1 MQFVLSLDGDDP
13 ETGAAATRARRLIS
27 SPQQLIVAQG
37 PRSSITGT
45 LNRGLSHCIAPFIT
59 LLEAIDLCMP
69 EHLAQQADALGANPQ
84 LVAVGM
90 QIQRVNRLGQNVT
103 DRFHHYPSNPESTLL
118 M

>member
-1 MQFVLSLDGDDP
+1 
-13 ETGAAATRARRLIS
+13 
-27 SPQQLIVAQG
+27 
-37 PRSSITGT
+37 
-45 LNRGLSHCIAPFIT
+45 
-59 LLEAIDLCMP
+59 MP

-90 QIQRVNRLGQNVT
+90 QIEKVNRLGQNVT